1 MTKKERQA
9 MINDKVVNALELWT
23 EGNVVRTTRLNRCKA
38 SRVELDNNCMALL
51 SYGTLVALFDEVNGE
66 FYDALRYTYGYTS
79 TSARHIAKFR
89 GLLRPLI
96 TTEYR
101 YYSI

>member
-9 MINDKVVNALELWT
+9 VINNKVVNALELWN
-23 EGNVVRTTRLNRCKA
+23 EGNVLSTVRLNRCKA
-38 SRVELDNNCMALL
+38 SIVKLDNNCRALL

-66 FYDALRYTYGYTS
+66 FYDSLRYTYGYTS